1 MASRILVVDDEAD
14 LELLIR
20 QRFRSRIKS
29 EELEFEFAHNGQEA
43 LNKLK
48 DDATIDLVFT
58 DINMPI
64 MDGLTLLRK
73 IKESNIHS
81 KAVVISAYGDMD
93 NIRKAM
99 NSGAFDFI
107 TKPIDMT
114 DLDTTMNK
122 GLSEM
127 EMIKQG
133 IRAKE
138 ELKNTIIE
146 KEVAV
151 IEKEKAEESKRLK
164 QQFLANMSHE
174 IRTPMNAIIGTVN
187 LLTKSDLDSK
197 QSKYINL
204 IKTSADNLLV
214 IINDILD
221 ISKIES
227 GKFTIENVA
236 FNLKEKV
243 MHVYESLKAKAEEKH
258 LELNVKYS
266 DDIGD
271 YYLGDPVRITQVLI
285 NLTGNALKFT
295 EKGSV
300 TIEVKQCSES
310 SKGVCFSVI
319 DTGIGIA
326 EDKMKFIFESFVQES
341 SDTTRKFGGTG
352 LGLTISKQLVELMG
366 GELKVKSKQGE
377 GSVFTFTLPMTR
389 VESLTSEINDSND
402 KKELKVRP
410 GLRILLAED
419 NKFNQMVAEDTLNTL
434 LPELSMTM
442 VDNGKE
448 AVEKLKANIYDLV
461 ILDIHM
467 PEMDGYEAASFI
479 RNQLPPPANSIPILA
494 MTANVIA
501 EEIEKCFDVGMNA
514 YVSKPFNEEDL
525 QKKIIALT
533 EIRKK

>member
-29 EELEFEFAHNGQEA
+29 EELDFVFARNGEEA

-48 DDATIDLVFT
+48 NDSTIDLVIT
-58 DINMPI
+58 DINMPV
-64 MDGLTLLRK
+64 MDGLTLLRR
-73 IKESNIHS
+73 IKEENIQS

-114 DLDTTMNK
+114 DLDTTMYK
-122 GLSEM
+122 GLSEV
-127 EMIKQG
+127 EVIKQG

-138 ELKNTIIE
+138 DLKHTLIE
-146 KEVAV
+146 KEVALL
-151 IEKEKAEESKRLK
+151 EKEKAEESKRLK

-187 LLTKSDLDSK
+187 LLEKSQLDGK
-197 QSKYINL
+197 QNKYINI

-227 GKFTIENVA
+227 GKFTIEKIN
-236 FNLKEKV
+236 FNLREKV
-243 MHVYESLKAKAEEKH
+243 MHVYESLKVKAEEKG
-258 LELNVKYS
+258 LELNIVYS
-266 DDIGD
+266 PSLSEF
-271 YYLGDPVRITQVLI
+271 YKGDPVRITQVLI
-285 NLTGNALKFT
+285 NLTGNAIKFT
-295 EKGSV
+295 DKGSV
-300 TIEVKQCSES
+300 TIDVKQCSE
-310 SKGVCFSVI
+310 KEGGVCFSVI

-326 EDKMKFIFESFVQES
+326 EDKMKFIFESFTQES

-366 GELKVKSKQGE
+366 GELKLKSQQGK
-377 GSVFTFTLPMTR
+377 GSVFMFTLPMEVATACTD
-389 VESLTSEINDSND
+389 ENKTDSG
-402 KKELKVRP
+402 KKELKARP

-434 LPELSMTM
+434 LPELTM
-442 VDNGKE
+442 VMVENGKE
-448 AVEKLKANIYDLV
+448 AIAKLKSEKFDLV
-461 ILDIHM
+461 IMDIHM
-467 PEMDGYEAASFI
+467 PEMDGYEATQFI
-479 RNQLPPPANSIPILA
+479 RTQLPSPLNGVPIMA

-501 EEIEKCFDVGMNA
+501 EEIDKCFIAGMNA
-514 YVSKPFNEEDL
+514 YVSKPFNQDDL
-525 QKKIIALT
+525 LRKIIALT
-533 EIRKK
+533 QDSH

>member
-1 MASRILVVDDEAD
+1 
-14 LELLIR
+14 
-20 QRFRSRIKS
+20 
-29 EELEFEFAHNGQEA
+29 
-43 LNKLK
+43 
-48 DDATIDLVFT
+48 
-58 DINMPI
+58 
-64 MDGLTLLRK
+64 
-73 IKESNIHS
+73 
-81 KAVVISAYGDMD
+81 
-93 NIRKAM
+93 
-99 NSGAFDFI
+99 
-107 TKPIDMT
+107 
-114 DLDTTMNK
+114 
-122 GLSEM
+122 
-127 EMIKQG
+127 
-133 IRAKE
+133 
-138 ELKNTIIE
+138 
-146 KEVAV
+146 
-151 IEKEKAEESKRLK
+151 
-164 QQFLANMSHE
+164 
-174 IRTPMNAIIGTVN
+174 
-187 LLTKSDLDSK
+187 
-197 QSKYINL
+197 
-204 IKTSADNLLV
+204 
-214 IINDILD
+214 
-221 ISKIES
+221 
-227 GKFTIENVA
+227 
-236 FNLKEKV
+236 
-243 MHVYESLKAKAEEKH
+243 
-258 LELNVKYS
+258 
-266 DDIGD
+266 
-271 YYLGDPVRITQVLI
+271 
-285 NLTGNALKFT
+285 
-295 EKGSV
+295 
-300 TIEVKQCSES
+300 
-310 SKGVCFSVI
+310 VI

-525 QKKIIALT
+525 LKKIIALT